1 MAKNKIITAKRIIA
15 FFTYHPW
22 LKIIALLLAIIIW
35 FYVRDE
41 IHKFDY

>member
-1 MAKNKIITAKRIIA
+1 MAKNKLIPAKQIL
-15 FFTYHPW
+15 FFFIHHPW

-35 FYVRDE
+35 FYVKDE

>member
-1 MAKNKIITAKRIIA
+1 MAKNKFSPVKRIIV
-15 FFTYHPW
+15 FLTHHPW

-35 FYVRDE
+35 FYVKDE